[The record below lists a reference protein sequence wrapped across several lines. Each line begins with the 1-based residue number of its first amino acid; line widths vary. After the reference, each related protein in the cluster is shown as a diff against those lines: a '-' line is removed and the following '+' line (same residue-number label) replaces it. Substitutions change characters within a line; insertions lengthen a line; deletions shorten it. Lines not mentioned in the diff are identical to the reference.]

1 MSKVQ
6 LKLHC
11 VYVILH
17 IRHVFRPAGKRKR
30 ERNEILLMCRTQLG
44 QKSLENCNF
53 LWPLIL
59 LFFFFFGLANI
70 ELVLNCLS
78 SAGAWKANT
87 VDGKLTFCSAG
98 FGMFDLLI
106 VVHRK
111 LIDWIKWLQEQS
123 PYLQLIRLIS
133 YFTFL
138 SKFKQ
143 LLSC

>member
-1 MSKVQ
+1 MPHSTWPKVTGKLQ
-6 LKLHC
+6 LFVAPHS
-11 VYVILH
+11 VIL
-17 IRHVFRPAGKRKR
+17 F
-30 ERNEILLMCRTQLG
+30 
-44 QKSLENCNF
+44 
-53 LWPLIL
+53 
-59 LFFFFFGLANI
+59 LFFFLFFGLANI